1 MRAVVSAGVLY
12 VVDSFGHRESVRGAA
27 GALP

>member
-1 MRAVVSAGVLY
+1 VSAGVLY